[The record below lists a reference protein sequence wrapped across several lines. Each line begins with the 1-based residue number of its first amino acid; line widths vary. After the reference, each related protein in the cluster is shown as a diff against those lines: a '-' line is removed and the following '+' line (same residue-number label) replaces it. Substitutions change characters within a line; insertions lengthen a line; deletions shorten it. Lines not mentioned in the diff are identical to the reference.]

1 MAHDVGCAGGRSN
14 LKGMTNNPLPDIG
27 FTLQQK
33 EYLQGYFAGLACGGM
48 MPFVGQ
54 MPDGRITNM
63 PAPGIANRAAE
74 PESPAEKTAYGTP
87 VSDLCEQELWKLE
100 QYGLD
105 IWDKLIAHANEDK
118 FPDKADTFRAPH
130 RDFLK
135 AMAEHDGTDQY
146 LKELISVDV
155 RTELDKFLWGRESID
170 FLNESPGVKFAPAE
184 FVSFLKKLQPRL
196 YSIASSLKAH
206 PEQVHLGPKATTGCF
221 SERKNR
227 AVIFS
232 TKMNWRRCGG
242 RAS

>member
-63 PAPGIANRAAE
+63 PAPGIANRVAE

-100 QYGLD
+100 QHGLD

-118 FPDKADTFRAPH
+118 FPDKADTFRFRYRGIFYVAPAQNSFML
-130 RDFLK
+130 RCRVPAGELTWVQLQGLAD
-135 AMAEHDGTDQY
+135 MAEEWGGGYADINNSREHPDQRNSAAAHRQMPAQASGDRSNVARLGSGQRAQHHRNADGGYRQ
-146 LKELISVDV
+146 
-155 RTELDKFLWGRESID
+155 G
-170 FLNESPGVKFAPAE
+170 
-184 FVSFLKKLQPRL
+184 
-196 YSIASSLKAH
+196 
-206 PEQVHLGPKATTGCF
+206 
-221 SERKNR
+221 
-227 AVIFS
+227 
-232 TKMNWRRCGG
+232 
-242 RAS
+242 